1 MDDNFCDITIT
12 LRYMDNIDKIIR
24 EEINKVINET
34 TNDYREPLLE
44 MAKLNMKDSG
54 ASLFPSNAYNI
65 IVQGDNSPNKPPHI
79 HVVSKQEGYNI
90 KVYIESG
97 ELWQV
102 VSYGRRERKDNFIDV
117 IRKIKQ
123 WLSLPSNIPMA
134 KGDTNQV
141 FAMGLWELN
150 NP

>member
-1 MDDNFCDITIT
+1 
-12 LRYMDNIDKIIR
+12 MDNIDKIIK
-24 EEINKVINET
+24 ESVDKVISERL
-34 TNDYREPLLE
+34 NDYREPLLE

-54 ASLFPSNAYNI
+54 TSLFPSNAYNI
-65 IVQGDNSPNKPPHI
+65 IVQGDNSPHKPPHI
-79 HVVSKQEGYNI
+79 HVISKQEGYNI
-90 KVYIESG
+90 RVLIASG
-97 ELWQV
+97 ELWKV
-102 VSYGRRERKDNFIDV
+102 ENYGRRGKRDTFQDV
-117 IRKIKQ
+117 IANIEK

>member
-1 MDDNFCDITIT
+1 
-12 LRYMDNIDKIIR
+12 MDNIDKIIK
-24 EEINKVINET
+24 ESVDKVISEKLNG
-34 TNDYREPLLE
+34 YREPLLE

-54 ASLFPSNAYNI
+54 TSLFPSNAYNI
-65 IVQGDNSPNKPPHI
+65 IVQGDNSPHKPPHI
-79 HVVSKQEGYNI
+79 HVISKQEGYNI
-90 KVYIESG
+90 RVLIASG
-97 ELWQV
+97 ELWKV
-102 VSYGRRERKDNFIDV
+102 ENYGRRGKRDTFQDV
-117 IRKIKQ
+117 IANIKK

>member
-1 MDDNFCDITIT
+1 
-12 LRYMDNIDKIIR
+12 MDNIDKIIK
-24 EEINKVINET
+24 ESVDKVISERL
-34 TNDYREPLLE
+34 NDYREPLLE

-54 ASLFPSNAYNI
+54 TSLFPSNAYNI
-65 IVQGDNSPNKPPHI
+65 IVQGDNSPHKPPHI
-79 HVVSKQEGYNI
+79 HVISKQEGYNI
-90 KVYIESG
+90 RVLIASG
-97 ELWQV
+97 ELWKV
-102 VSYGRRERKDNFIDV
+102 ENYGRRGKRDTFQDV
-117 IRKIKQ
+117 IANIKK

>member
-1 MDDNFCDITIT
+1 MDE
-12 LRYMDNIDKIIR
+12 IDKIIKEPIR
-24 EEINKVINET
+24 KTVDET
-34 TNDYREPLLE
+34 LSDCREPIME
-44 MAKLNMKDSG
+44 MAKINLKDG
-54 ASLFPSNAYNI
+54 GTSLFPSNAYNI
-65 IVQGDNSPNKPPHI
+65 IVQGDNSPHKLPHI
-79 HVVSKQEGYNI
+79 HVISKQEGFDI
-90 KVYIESG
+90 KILIKSG

-102 VSYGRRERKDNFIDV
+102 ENYGGRKRFSDIV
-117 IRKIKQ
+117 YKIKE